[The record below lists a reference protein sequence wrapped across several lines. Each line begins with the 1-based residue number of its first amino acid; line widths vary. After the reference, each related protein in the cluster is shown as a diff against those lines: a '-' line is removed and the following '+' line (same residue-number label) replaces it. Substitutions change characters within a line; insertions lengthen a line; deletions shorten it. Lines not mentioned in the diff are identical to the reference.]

1 MVGDPLPLEPC
12 AQKCLLLYR
21 HDGLTFEDG
30 AMWQEN
36 FCSGDDTEGSILPS
50 DYKRLL
56 DGSGFECL
64 DFQYQPQC
72 FRVPPNTID
81 IYLTKKVLR
90 AYADDFSTHN
100 CFEQFSF
107 EFKSRV
113 FKITIWNGSD
123 LLRT

>member
-1 MVGDPLPLEPC
+1 
-12 AQKCLLLYR
+12 
-21 HDGLTFEDG
+21 
-30 AMWQEN
+30 MWQEN

-107 EFKSRV
+107 EFKSRIQEY
-113 FKITIWNGSD
+113 FMTYGKLEMEYDGLKI
-123 LLRT
+123 LAQPC